1 MTLMIKDP
9 EARIDVSVDWGARYL
24 DGQVL
29 SASSWSVAPAEP
41 GGIAIAAHSFAPLS
55 ATATLTGG
63 AVGASY
69 RVTNR
74 AVLSD
79 GQIDERSFEIRVEQA

>member
-24 DGQVL
+24 DGQSVT
-29 SASSWSVAPAEP
+29 ASNWTVEPAEADS
-41 GGIAIAAHSFAPLS
+41 IAIAAHSFDLTRA
-55 ATATLTGG
+55 AATLTGG
-63 AVGASY
+63 QAGASY

-74 AVLSD
+74 ATLSD
-79 GQIDERSFEIRVEQA
+79 GQIDERSFQIRVEQQ

>member
-9 EARIDVSVDWGARYL
+9 EARIDVSVDWAARYL
-24 DGQVL
+24 DDASVA
-29 SASSWSVAPAEP
+29 ASSWTVEP
-41 GGIAIAAHSFAPLS
+41 VEAGGIAIVGSSFDLS
-55 ATATLTGG
+55 RTAATLTGG

-74 AVLSD
+74 ATLSD
-79 GQIDERSFEIRVEQA
+79 GQIDERSFQIRVEQA

>member
-24 DGQVL
+24 DGQVVA
-29 SASSWSVAPAEP
+29 ASTWTVDPIAPD
-41 GGIAIAAHSFAPLS
+41 GIAIAAHSFDLVRTA
-55 ATATLTGG
+55 ATLTGG
-63 AVGASY
+63 VAGASY

-74 AVLSD
+74 ATLSD
-79 GQIDERSFEIRVEQA
+79 GQIDERSFQIRVEQQ

>member
-9 EARIDVSVDWGARYL
+9 GARTDVSVDWGAFYL

-29 SASSWSVAPAEP
+29 VGSSWSVEP
-41 GGIAIAAHSFAPLS
+41 VEAGGIAVIAASFDLMGS
-55 ATATLTGG
+55 AATLTGG
-63 AVGASY
+63 IEGASY

-74 AVLSD
+74 ATLSD
-79 GQIDERSFEIRVEQA
+79 GQIDERSFQIRVEQQ